1 MIFPSSFPDKK
12 LSLEYTL
19 EIACFNASS
28 ALLASSAGADR
39 LEICDNLHEGGTTP
53 SYGTIK
59 HLKERI
65 ATPLF
70 AMIRAKGGDFFYSED
85 EFAIMERDLL
95 LFKQLGCEGVV
106 LGFLKHDGKIDKAKT
121 DQFVALAYPMEVTF
135 HRAFDRAVDPL
146 QALEDIIDCGCQRI
160 LTSGQQP
167 NAEEGLPLL
176 KELIHQADD
185 RIVILPGSGV
195 NSKNIQA
202 IITGT
207 GAVEVHASVKIS
219 QPSGMHFVQQQMKER
234 LDDTIV
240 NIEEIRLMKALL
252 QSL

>member
-1 MIFPSSFPDKK
+1 MK
-12 LSLEYTL
+12 YTL

-59 HLKERI
+59 YLKEKI

-70 AMIRAKGGDFFYSED
+70 AMIRAKGGDFVYSED
-85 EFAIMERDLL
+85 EFAIMEKDLL

-106 LGFLKHDGKIDKAKT
+106 LGFLKRDGSIDKART
-121 DQFVALAYPMEVTF
+121 ERFVALSYPMEVTF
-135 HRAFDRAVDPL
+135 HRAFDRAMEPL

-160 LTSGQQP
+160 LTSGQKP
-167 NAEEGLPLL
+167 TAIEGLSLI
-176 KELIHQADD
+176 KELVHQADD
-185 RIVILPGSGV
+185 RIIILPGSGV
-195 NSKNIQA
+195 NSTNIQTIVNEGGA
-202 IITGT
+202 IE
-207 GAVEVHASVKIS
+207 AHASVKML
-219 QPSGMHFVQQQMKER
+219 QPSTMQFVQKHMNES

-240 NIEEIRLMKALL
+240 NVEEITLMKTYLE
-252 QSL
+252 SL

>member
-1 MIFPSSFPDKK
+1 MN
-12 LSLEYTL
+12 YTL
-19 EIACFNASS
+19 EIACFNARS

-39 LEICDNLHEGGTTP
+39 LEICDNLHEGGTTA

-59 HLKERI
+59 HLKEKI
-65 ATPLF
+65 DTPLF
-70 AMIRAKGGDFFYSED
+70 AMIRAKGGDFFYSDD

-106 LGFLKHDGKIDKAKT
+106 FGFLKQDGRIDKAKT
-121 DQFVALAYPMEVTF
+121 ARFVTLSYPMEVTF

-146 QALEDIIDCGCQRI
+146 QALEDIIECGCQRI

-167 NAEEGLPLL
+167 TAEEGLPLL
-176 KELIHQADD
+176 KELIHKADD

-202 IITGT
+202 IITVTGT
-207 GAVEVHASVKIS
+207 VEVHASAKIS
-219 QPSGMHFVQQQMKER
+219 KPSGMHFVQPQMNER

-240 NIEEIRLMKALL
+240 NVEEIRLMKSFL

>member
-1 MIFPSSFPDKK
+1 MK
-12 LSLEYTL
+12 YTL

-59 HLKERI
+59 HLKEKI

-70 AMIRAKGGDFFYSED
+70 AMIRAKGGDFFYSDD
-85 EFAIMERDLL
+85 EFGIMERDLL

-106 LGFLKHDGKIDKAKT
+106 FGFLKPDGRVDKAKT
-121 DQFVALAYPMEVTF
+121 DRFVTLAYPMEVTF

-146 QALEDIIDCGCQRI
+146 QALEDIIESGCQRI
-160 LTSGQQP
+160 LTSGQRPTAQ
-167 NAEEGLPLL
+167 EGLPLL
-176 KELIHQADD
+176 KELIQQADD

-195 NSKNIQA
+195 NSNNIQA
-202 IITGT
+202 IITGS
-207 GAVEVHASVKIS
+207 GAIEIHSSAKII
-219 QPSGMHFVQQQMKER
+219 QPSRMHFVQPKMNER
-234 LDDTIV
+234 FDDTLV
-240 NIEEIRLMKALL
+240 NVKEIKLMKAYL